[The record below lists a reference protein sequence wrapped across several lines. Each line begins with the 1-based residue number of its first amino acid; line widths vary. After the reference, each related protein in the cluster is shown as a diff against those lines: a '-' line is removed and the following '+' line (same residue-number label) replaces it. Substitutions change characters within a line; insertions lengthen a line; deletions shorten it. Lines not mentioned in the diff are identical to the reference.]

1 MQVGVL
7 DISGSGMRLHSK
19 LPVPCGTPIEI
30 ELNHTVARGSVC
42 RCNPVQDFY
51 ELGVQVSE
59 TAPKALIQGRGRTL
73 AD

>member
-19 LPVPCGTPIEI
+19 LPVPCGTSIEI
-30 ELNHTVARGSVC
+30 AVNNTVAYGVVC
-42 RCNPVQDFY
+42 RCKGEHNSY

-59 TAPKALIQGRGRTL
+59 ITPKVLTAIDSERSQ
-73 AD
+73 